1 MPEELRAVCAI
12 AKLTRVLLQKRE
24 KPHLVSNSRHLPCTI
39 LWSGYPAGHAR
50 LWTCDLCRLTG
61 LRELGNS
68 VPTDFDESIT
78 ISDHIVEL
86 LLVLVSCHVV
96 SSNP

>member
-1 MPEELRAVCAI
+1 M
-12 AKLTRVLLQKRE
+12 
-24 KPHLVSNSRHLPCTI
+24 HYI

-68 VPTDFDESIT
+68 VPTDFDELIT

-96 SSNP
+96 SSNPRLCWLFIPYSREKDLVANAISTYMRQPIAD